1 MKTAIKLTGLAL
13 VLALG
18 TAAAASNLQP
28 RCHDACSP
36 TACTQTVGDPDPADC
51 PFCGGNPQLHIQR
64 MFELEH
70 VQTAL
75 STALL
80 H

>member
-1 MKTAIKLTGLAL
+1 MKTAIMLTGLAL

-28 RCHDACSP
+28 RCHDACTP
-36 TACTQTVGDPDPADC
+36 TVGDPDPADC

-75 STALL
+75 FTGLL